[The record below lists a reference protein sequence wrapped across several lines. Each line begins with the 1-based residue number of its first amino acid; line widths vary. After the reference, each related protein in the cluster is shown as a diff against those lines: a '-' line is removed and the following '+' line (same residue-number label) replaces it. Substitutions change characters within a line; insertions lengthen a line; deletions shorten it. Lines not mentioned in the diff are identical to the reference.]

1 MIDNREIIQFLINSN
16 HSKHYFIGI
25 PKTNS
30 VRQSSEF
37 FEGFAQYEKQ
47 LGALINYQRDLEK
60 PRPSDAL
67 KYLKRCNNE
76 KR

>member
-1 MIDNREIIQFLINSN
+1 MTDNREIIKFLINTM
-16 HSKHYFIGI
+16 FMGI

-37 FEGFAQYEKQ
+37 FAEIEKYQ
-47 LGALINYQRDLEK
+47 QILGCLINFQRDLER
-60 PRPSDAL
+60 PRPSDSL

>member
-1 MIDNREIIQFLINSN
+1 MSDNREIIQFLINN
-16 HSKHYFIGI
+16 NNSKHYLGI

-37 FEGFAQYEKQ
+37 FEGFAQYERQ

-67 KYLKRCNNE
+67 KYVKRCKND
-76 KR
+76 